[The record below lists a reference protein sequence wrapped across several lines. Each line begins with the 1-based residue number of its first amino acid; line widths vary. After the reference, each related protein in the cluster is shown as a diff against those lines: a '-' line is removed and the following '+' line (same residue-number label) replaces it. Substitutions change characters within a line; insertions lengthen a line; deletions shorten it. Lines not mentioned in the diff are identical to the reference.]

1 MATISTFTKVGAKA
15 TTSAKLPKEV
25 FEIEVKNHELV
36 KAAYVAY
43 LANGRQNLAKTKTRG
58 EVSGGGKKPWRQ
70 KGTGRARFG
79 SSRVPIWRGG
89 GITHGPTGGETYAHN
104 MSTGDKRLA
113 LRQALTLKTEAGNVA
128 VIEALEVKTGKTKEL
143 AGLLAKIGV
152 TRNALIVITEN
163 DVVFARASA
172 NIGNIKVVR
181 TRSLNVFDVMNADMI
196 VFATKSLDEVAEWLG
211 GKS

>member
-1 MATISTFTKVGAKA
+1 MSANTFTKTGAKA
-15 TTSAKLPKEV
+15 TAAAKLPKEV
-25 FEIEVKNHELV
+25 FEVEVKNHELV

-43 LANGRQNLAKTKTRG
+43 LANGRQNNAKVKTRG
-58 EVSGGGKKPWRQ
+58 DVSGGGKKPWRQ

-89 GITHGPTGGETYAHN
+89 GITHGPTGNETYTHS

-113 LRQALTLKTEAGNVA
+113 LRQALSLKTEAGNVS
-128 VIEALEVKTGKTKEL
+128 VIESLEAKTGKTKEF

-152 TRNALIVITEN
+152 TRNALIVVHEK
-163 DVVFARASA
+163 DAMLDRATA
-172 NIGNIKVVR
+172 NINNIKLVR
-181 TRSLNVFDVMNADMI
+181 ARSLNVFDVMNADMI
-196 VFATKSLDEVAEWLG
+196 VFAAKSLEEVAEWLG

>member
-1 MATISTFTKVGAKA
+1 MSAITFTKTGAKA
-15 TTSAKLPKEV
+15 TATVKLPKEV

-43 LANGRQNLAKTKTRG
+43 LANGRQNNAKVKTRG

-89 GITHGPTGGETYAHN
+89 GITHGPTGSESYAHY

-113 LRQALTLKTEAGNVA
+113 LRQALTLKTEAGNVV
-128 VIEALEVKTGKTKEL
+128 VIEALEIKSGKTKDF
-143 AGLLAKIGV
+143 ADLLSKIGV
-152 TRNALIVITEN
+152 TRNALIVVNEK
-163 DVVFARASA
+163 DAVFERATA
-172 NIGNIKVVR
+172 NVNFVKVVR
-181 TRSLNVFDVMNADMI
+181 ARSLNVFDVMNADKI
-196 VFATKSLDEVAEWLG
+196 VFAAKTIDEVAEWLG